1 MAIRRRPCRTKKNQ
15 MAMMATMLV
24 LLMVAIEMISG
35 NSAVAGIS

>member
-1 MAIRRRPCRTKKNQ
+1 